1 MESTSPQPTMDE
13 VSMEYVLAR
22 VRLDKLLRKFRCCPF
37 VSPRYGTRTRE
48 ERNAALNRLHSLT
61 LANVL
66 SSRCVRGPRYAEE
79 MREAV
84 DDFELQACR
93 FCTGM

>member
-1 MESTSPQPTMDE
+1 MDE

-22 VRLDKLLRKFRCCPF
+22 VRLDKLLRKFCRCPF
-37 VSPRYGTRTRE
+37 VSPRYGTPTRE

-61 LANVL
+61 LSNVL
-66 SSRCVRGPRYAEE
+66 MYRCVRGPCYAQE

-84 DDFELQACR
+84 DDFELRAR
-93 FCTGM
+93 RLCTGM